1 MPLKIKS
8 MKYSRSNLPVHMIKR
23 MMMPVLLILLIGSG
37 FQVKAQNEK
46 VIDEIAALVGSH
58 PIFWSDVEAQYA
70 QAKAQGMAGDP
81 FVLRCEIFENLVF
94 QKLLV
99 YQAEIDS
106 LVVSD
111 EQVDSEL
118 DRRLRYYIQQFGSQQ
133 KLEEFYDK
141 SLEEFKNE
149 LREPLRLELLSQQA
163 QSAITESVK
172 MTPNET
178 KEYFNGLKPDSIPII
193 PTEYEIGQIV
203 KTPVVGPAQLK
214 ESREKLLALR
224 ARVVKGEKFST
235 LAVLYSE
242 DPGSAA
248 KGGELGLF
256 SRGSMAPE
264 FESAAFNLK
273 NKNDI
278 SEVIKTK
285 FGYHLL
291 QLIERKGDFVNV
303 RHILIIPKVS
313 PDDLVVAAA
322 KLDSIADKVRADSL
336 TFAKAAVL
344 YSDDPGKVNGGLIQS
359 QSSGNTRLAADE
371 LDPKVFFVIDKL
383 QPGDI
388 SGSVPY
394 TTEDGTQAYRVLY
407 LKLRTEPHKAN
418 MKDDYNKIQDWAL
431 DNKKSKVIAKW
442 IESKSKTAYIRLGD
456 KFKTCDFKYNWTFT
470 EQ

>member
-1 MPLKIKS
+1 
-8 MKYSRSNLPVHMIKR
+8 MIKR
-23 MMMPVLLILLIGSG
+23 IITSALLIVLIGSVV
-37 FQVKAQNEK
+37 QVKAQNENEK
-46 VIDEIAALVGSH
+46 VIDEIVALIGSH
-58 PIFWSDVEAQYA
+58 PIYWSDVEAQFA
-70 QAKAQGMAGDP
+70 QARAQGVGGDP
-81 FVLRCEIFENLVF
+81 YALRCEIFENLVF
-94 QKLLV
+94 QKLLI

-111 EQVDSEL
+111 EQVNSEL
-118 DRRLRYYIQQFGSQQ
+118 DRRLRYYITQFGSQQ

-141 SLEEFKNE
+141 SLDEFKNE
-149 LREPLRLELLSQQA
+149 LREPLRLEILSQQA
-163 QSAITESVK
+163 QGKIVESVK

-178 KEYFNGLKPDSIPII
+178 KEYFNGLSQDSIPII

-203 KTPVVGPAQLK
+203 INPVVGPAQLK
-214 ESREKLLALR
+214 EARDKLSALR
-224 ARVVKGEKFST
+224 DRVLKGEKFST

-278 SEVIKTK
+278 SEIIKTK

-291 QLIERKGDFVNV
+291 QLIERQGDFVNV
-303 RHILIIPKVS
+303 RHILVIPKVS
-313 PDDLVVAAA
+313 PEDLIVAAN
-322 KLDSIADKVRADSL
+322 KLDSVAEKVRADSMS
-336 TFAKAAVL
+336 FEKAAIQ

-371 LDPKVFFVIDKL
+371 LDPKVFFVIDKMK
-383 QPGDI
+383 PGEI
-388 SGSVPY
+388 SNSLPY

-407 LKLRTEPHKAN
+407 LKLRTEPHKGN

-431 DNKKSKVIAKW
+431 ENKKGKVIAKW
-442 IESKSKTAYIRLGD
+442 IENKSKTAYIRLGD
-456 KFKTCDFKYNWTFT
+456 RFKSCEFKYNWTFT

>member
-1 MPLKIKS
+1 
-8 MKYSRSNLPVHMIKR
+8 MIKR
-23 MMMPVLLILLIGSG
+23 ILMPALLILLIVSV

-46 VIDEIAALVGSH
+46 TVDEIAVLVGSH
-58 PIFWSDVEAQYA
+58 PVFWSDVEAQFA

-81 FVLRCEIFENLVF
+81 FVMRCEIFENLVF

-111 EQVDSEL
+111 EQVNSEL

-141 SLEEFKNE
+141 SLEEFKTE

-163 QSAITESVK
+163 QAAVTSSVK

-178 KEYFNGLKPDSIPII
+178 REYFNGLKQDSIPLI

-203 KTPVVGPAQLK
+203 KTPVVGPSQLK

-224 ARVVKGEKFST
+224 ARVLKGEKFST

-322 KLDSIADKVRADSL
+322 KLDSIANKVRVDSL
-336 TFAKAAVL
+336 TFEKAAFL

-371 LDPKVFFVIDKL
+371 LDPKVFFVIDKMK
-383 QPGDI
+383 PGEI
-388 SGSVPY
+388 SASVPY

-407 LKLRTEPHKAN
+407 LKLRTEPHRAN
-418 MKDDYNKIQDWAL
+418 MKDDYNKIQEWAL
-431 DNKKSKVIAKW
+431 ENKKAKVTAKW
-442 IESKSKTAYIRLGD
+442 IETKSKTAYIRLGD
-456 KFKTCDFKYNWTFT
+456 KFKTCDFKYKWTFT
-470 EQ
+470 E

>member
-1 MPLKIKS
+1 M
-8 MKYSRSNLPVHMIKR
+8 HMMKR
-23 MMMPVLLILLIGSG
+23 MLMPVLLIVLIGTG
-37 FQVKAQNEK
+37 IQVNAQNGK
-46 VIDEIAALVGSH
+46 VVDEIAALVGSH
-58 PIFWSDVEAQYA
+58 PVYWSDVEAQYT
-70 QAKAQGMAGDP
+70 QAKAQGMTGDP
-81 FVLRCEIFENLVF
+81 FTLRCEIFENLVF

-111 EQVDSEL
+111 EQVNSEL

-141 SLEEFKNE
+141 SLDEFKNE

-163 QSAITESVK
+163 QGKVVESVK

-178 KEYFNGLKPDSIPII
+178 KEYFNSLRQDSIPII

-214 ESREKLLALR
+214 EARDKLVALR
-224 ARVVKGEKFST
+224 ARVLKGEKFST

-273 NKNDI
+273 NKNDV

-313 PDDLVVAAA
+313 PDDLVLAAA
-322 KLDSIADKVRADSL
+322 KLDSIADKVRIDSL
-336 TFAKAAVL
+336 TFAKAALL
-344 YSDDPGKVNGGLIQS
+344 YSDDAGKVNGGLIQS

-371 LDPKVFFVIDKL
+371 LDPKVFFVIDKMK
-383 QPGDI
+383 PGEI

-431 DNKKSKVIAKW
+431 ENKKAKVVAKW
-442 IESKSKTAYIRLGD
+442 IETKSKTAYIRLGQ

-470 EQ
+470 EK

>member
-1 MPLKIKS
+1 
-8 MKYSRSNLPVHMIKR
+8 MIKR
-23 MMMPVLLILLIGSG
+23 MVLPVLLIILIISA

-58 PIFWSDVEAQYA
+58 PVYWSDVEAQYA
-70 QAKAQGMAGDP
+70 QAKAQGMTGDP
-81 FVLRCEIFENLVF
+81 FTLRCDIFENLVF

-99 YQAEIDS
+99 YQAEVDS

-111 EQVDSEL
+111 EQVNSEL

-141 SLEEFKNE
+141 SLDEFKNE
-149 LREPLRLELLSQQA
+149 LREPLRLELLSQQE
-163 QSAITESVK
+163 QGKIVESVK

-178 KEYFNGLKPDSIPII
+178 KDYFNGLKQDSIPIV
-193 PTEYEIGQIV
+193 PTEYEIGEIV

-214 ESREKLLALR
+214 EARDKLIAI
-224 ARVVKGEKFST
+224 RVRVMKGEKFST

-248 KGGELGLF
+248 RGGELGFF

-313 PDDLVVAAA
+313 PDDLVAAAA
-322 KLDSIADKVRADSL
+322 KLDSIAELIRTDSI
-336 TFAKAAVL
+336 TFNKAAMM

-359 QSSGNTRLAADE
+359 QSSGNTSLAADE

-383 QPGDI
+383 KPGEI
-388 SGSVPY
+388 SNSVPY
-394 TTEDGTQAYRVLY
+394 STEDGTQAYRILY
-407 LKLRTEPHKAN
+407 LKTRTEPHKAN
-418 MKDDYNKIQDWAL
+418 MKEDYNKIQAWAL
-431 DNKKSKVIAKW
+431 ENKKQKVMAEW

-456 KFKTCDFKYNWTFT
+456 KFRTCDFKYKWTFT

>member
-1 MPLKIKS
+1 
-8 MKYSRSNLPVHMIKR
+8 MKYLRSNLPVHMIKR
-23 MMMPVLLILLIGSG
+23 SLLPFLLILLLGSAV
-37 FQVKAQNEK
+37 QVKAQNEK

-58 PIFWSDVEAQYA
+58 PIYWSDVEAQYA
-70 QAKAQGMAGDP
+70 QAKSQGMTGDP
-81 FVLRCEIFENLVF
+81 FALRCEIFENLVF

-106 LVVSD
+106 LVVGD
-111 EQVDSEL
+111 EQVNSEL
-118 DRRLRYYIQQFGSQQ
+118 DRRLRYYIQQFGTQQ

-163 QSAITESVK
+163 QAAIVETVK

-203 KTPVVGPAQLK
+203 KTPVVGPGQLK
-214 ESREKLLALR
+214 EAREKLLALR
-224 ARVVKGEKFST
+224 ARILKGEKFST

-313 PDDLVVAAA
+313 PEDLVVAAA
-322 KLDSIADKVRADSL
+322 KLDSIANKIKADSL
-336 TFAKAAVL
+336 TFAKAVVL

-371 LDPKVFFVIDKL
+371 LDPKVFFIIDKMN
-383 QPGDI
+383 PGEI
-388 SGSVPY
+388 SSSVPY
-394 TTEDGTQAYRVLY
+394 LTEDGTQAYRVLY

-418 MKDDYNKIQDWAL
+418 MKDDYNKIQEWAL
-431 DNKKSKVIAKW
+431 DNKKAKVVAKW
-442 IESKSKTAYIRLGD
+442 IEAKSKTAYIRLGD
-456 KFKTCDFKYNWTFT
+456 KFKNCDFKYNWTFT

>member
-1 MPLKIKS
+1 
-8 MKYSRSNLPVHMIKR
+8 MIKR
-23 MMMPVLLILLIGSG
+23 LLLPVILIITLISVVE
-37 FQVKAQNEK
+37 VKAQNNDK
-46 VIDEIAALVGSH
+46 IVDEIVALVGSH
-58 PIFWSDVEAQYA
+58 PIYWSDVEAQFA
-70 QAKAQGMAGDP
+70 QAKAQGVGGDP
-81 FVLRCEIFENLVF
+81 FVLRCDIFENLLF

-111 EQVDSEL
+111 DQVNSEL

-149 LREPLRLELLSQQA
+149 LREPLRQEILSQQA
-163 QSAITESVK
+163 QGKIVESVK
-172 MTPNET
+172 ITPNET
-178 KEYFNGLKPDSIPII
+178 KEFFNTMKKDSIPLI

-203 KTPVVGPAQLK
+203 KTPVVGPSQLK
-214 ESREKLLALR
+214 EAREKLMSLR
-224 ARVVKGEKFST
+224 ERVVKGEKFTT

-248 KGGELGLF
+248 KGGELGMF
-256 SRGSMAPE
+256 GRGAMAPE

-273 NKNDI
+273 TKNEI
-278 SEVIKTK
+278 SEIIKTK
-285 FGYHLL
+285 FGFHLL

-313 PDDLVVAAA
+313 PDDLVIAAS
-322 KLDSIADKVRADSL
+322 KLDSIAEKIKSDSL
-336 TFAKAAVL
+336 TFERAAIL

-359 QSSGNTRLAADE
+359 QMSGNTRLAADE
-371 LDPKVFFVIDKL
+371 LDPKIFFVIDKMN
-383 QPGDI
+383 PGDI

-407 LKLRTEPHKAN
+407 LKTRTAPHSAN
-418 MKDDYNKIQDWAL
+418 MKDDYNKIQEWAL
-431 DNKKSKVIAKW
+431 ESKKGKVTAKW
-442 IESKSKTAYIRLGD
+442 IEMKSKTAYIRMGER
-456 KFKTCDFKYNWTFT
+456 FRNCDFKYNWTFT
-470 EQ
+470 E

>member
-1 MPLKIKS
+1 
-8 MKYSRSNLPVHMIKR
+8 MIKR
-23 MMMPVLLILLIGSG
+23 MLMPIVLIVLIGG
-37 FQVKAQNEK
+37 TNVAKAQNEK

-58 PIFWSDVEAQYA
+58 PVYWSDVEAQYA
-70 QAKAQGMAGDP
+70 QAKAQGMKGDA
-81 FVLRCEIFENLVF
+81 VTLKCEIFENLVF

-111 EQVDSEL
+111 EQVNSEL

-149 LREPLRLELLSQQA
+149 LREPLRLEILSQQA
-163 QSAITESVK
+163 QGKITENVK

-178 KEYFNGLKPDSIPII
+178 KEYFLGLKPDSIPII

-203 KTPVVGPAQLK
+203 RTPVVGPAQLK
-214 ESREKLLALR
+214 EAREKLDGLR
-224 ARVVKGEKFST
+224 ARIIKGEKFST

-256 SRGSMAPE
+256 TRGSMAPE

-273 NKNDI
+273 NKGDL

-313 PDDLVVAAA
+313 PEDLVVAAA
-322 KLDSIADKVRADSL
+322 KLDSIAEKVRVDSL
-336 TFAKAAVL
+336 TFAKAAL
-344 YSDDPGKVNGGLIQS
+344 IYSDDPGKVNGGLIQS

-371 LDPKVFFVIDKL
+371 LDPKVFFVIDKMK
-383 QPGDI
+383 PGEI
-388 SGSVPY
+388 SNSVPY
-394 TTEDGTQAYRVLY
+394 LTEDGTQAYRVLY
-407 LKLRTEPHKAN
+407 LQTRTDPHKAN
-418 MKDDYNKIQDWAL
+418 MKDDYNNIQEWAL
-431 DNKKSKVIAKW
+431 ENKKSKVVAKW

-456 KFKTCDFKYNWTFT
+456 KFKNCDFKYNWTFT

>member
-1 MPLKIKS
+1 
-8 MKYSRSNLPVHMIKR
+8 MIAA
-23 MMMPVLLILLIGSG
+23 LLILLIGSAIE
-37 FQVKAQNEK
+37 VKAQNEK
-46 VIDEIAALVGSH
+46 IVDEIAALVGSH
-58 PIFWSDVEAQYA
+58 PIFWSDVEAQFA
-70 QAKAQGMAGDP
+70 QAKAQGVGGDP
-81 FVLRCEIFENLVF
+81 FALRCEIFENLVF

-111 EQVDSEL
+111 EQVGSEL

-163 QSAITESVK
+163 QAVIVESVK

-178 KEYFNGLKPDSIPII
+178 KEYFNNLKPDSIPII
-193 PTEYEIGQIV
+193 PTEYEIGHIV

-214 ESREKLLALR
+214 EAREKLMALR
-224 ARVVKGEKFST
+224 ARVVKGEKLST

-248 KGGELGLF
+248 KGGELGMF
-256 SRGSMAPE
+256 GRGSMAPE
-264 FESAAFNLK
+264 FESAAYNLK

-322 KLDSIADKVRADSL
+322 KLDSIADKVRTDSI

-371 LDPKVFFVIDKL
+371 LDPKVFFIIDKM

-418 MKDDYNKIQDWAL
+418 LKDDYNKIQEWAL
-431 DNKKSKVIAKW
+431 DNKKGKVVAKW
-442 IESKSKTAYIRLGD
+442 IELKSKTAYIRLGE

-470 EQ
+470 EH

>member
-1 MPLKIKS
+1 
-8 MKYSRSNLPVHMIKR
+8 MKYSRSNFPMQMIKR
-23 MMMPVLLILLIGSG
+23 MLMPVLLIVLIGSV

-46 VIDEIAALVGSH
+46 VVDEIVALVGSH
-58 PIFWSDVEAQYA
+58 PVYWSDVEAQFA
-70 QAKAQGMAGDP
+70 QAKAQGMKGDP
-81 FVLRCEIFENLVF
+81 FAMKCEIFENLVF

-99 YQAEIDS
+99 NQAEVDS

-111 EQVDSEL
+111 EQVNSEL

-141 SLEEFKNE
+141 SLDEFKNE
-149 LREPLRLELLSQQA
+149 LREPLRLELLSQQE
-163 QSAITESVK
+163 QGKIVESVK

-178 KEYFNGLKPDSIPII
+178 REYFNSLKPDSIPII

-214 ESREKLLALR
+214 EARDKIVALR
-224 ARVVKGEKFST
+224 NRILKGEKFST

-248 KGGELGLF
+248 KGGELGMF

-313 PDDLVVAAA
+313 PDDLVAAA
-322 KLDSIADKVRADSL
+322 TKLDSIADKVRADSM
-336 TFAKAAVL
+336 TFEKAAIL

-371 LDPKVFFVIDKL
+371 LDPKVFFVIDKMK
-383 QPGDI
+383 PGEI
-388 SGSVPY
+388 SNSVPY

-407 LKLRTEPHKAN
+407 LKLRTEPHRAN
-418 MKDDYNKIQDWAL
+418 IKDDYNKIQDWAL
-431 DNKKSKVIAKW
+431 ENKKSKVIAKW
-442 IESKSKTAYIRLGD
+442 IETKSKTAYIRLGD
-456 KFKTCDFKYNWTFT
+456 KFRNCDFKYKWTFT
-470 EQ
+470 EK

>member
-1 MPLKIKS
+1 
-8 MKYSRSNLPVHMIKR
+8 MIKR
-23 MMMPVLLILLIGSG
+23 LIVTALLILLIGSVY
-37 FQVKAQNEK
+37 QAKAQNEK
-46 VIDEIAALVGSH
+46 TIDEIAALVGSH
-58 PIFWSDVEAQYA
+58 PVFWSDVEAQYA
-70 QAKAQGMAGDP
+70 QSKAQGMSGDP
-81 FVLRCEIFENLVF
+81 FAMRCEIFENLVF

-99 YQAEIDS
+99 YQAETDS

-111 EQVDSEL
+111 GQVESEL

-163 QSAITESVK
+163 QGAIVESVK

-178 KEYFNGLKPDSIPII
+178 KEYFNSLKADSIPII

-313 PDDLVVAAA
+313 PDDLVMAAA
-322 KLDSIADKVRADSL
+322 KLDSVVDKVRADSL
-336 TFAKAAVL
+336 TFAKAVVM

-371 LDPKVFFVIDKL
+371 LDPKVFFVIDKMK
-383 QPGDI
+383 PGEV
-388 SGSVPY
+388 SSSVPY

-407 LKLRTEPHKAN
+407 LKLRTDPHRAN
-418 MKDDYNKIQDWAL
+418 MKDDYNKIQQWAL
-431 DNKKSKVIAKW
+431 ENKKAKVIAKW
-442 IESKSKTAYIRLGD
+442 IETKSKTAYIRLGD

-470 EQ
+470 EK

>member
-1 MPLKIKS
+1 
-8 MKYSRSNLPVHMIKR
+8 MIKR
-23 MMMPVLLILLIGSG
+23 ILIPVLLLLILGSG
-37 FQVKAQNEK
+37 IQVKAQNEK
-46 VIDEIAALVGSH
+46 VIDEIVALVGSH
-58 PIFWSDVEAQYA
+58 PVYWSDVEAQYA
-70 QAKAQGMAGDP
+70 QARAQGASGDP
-81 FVLRCEIFENLVF
+81 FAFRCEIFENLLF

-141 SLEEFKNE
+141 SLDEFKNE
-149 LREPLRLELLSQQA
+149 LREPLRLEILSQQA
-163 QSAITESVK
+163 QGKIVESVK

-178 KEYFNGLKPDSIPII
+178 KDYFNNLKPDSIPLI

-214 ESREKLLALR
+214 EAREKLTSLR
-224 ARVVKGEKFST
+224 ERVKKGEKFST

-242 DPGSAA
+242 DPGSAS

-278 SEVIKTK
+278 SEIIKTK

-313 PDDLVVAAA
+313 PDDLVAAA
-322 KLDSIADKVRADSL
+322 TKLDSIADKVRTDSI
-336 TFAKAAVL
+336 TFEKAAIR

-359 QSSGNTRLAADE
+359 QASGDTRLAADE
-371 LDPKVFFVIDKL
+371 LDPKVFFVIDKMK
-383 QPGDI
+383 PGEI
-388 SGSVPY
+388 SESVPY

-407 LKLRTEPHKAN
+407 LKVRTEPHKAN
-418 MKDDYNKIQDWAL
+418 MKDDYNKIQEWAL
-431 DNKKSKVIAKW
+431 ENKKEKVTGKW
-442 IESKSKTAYIRLGD
+442 IENKSKTAYIRMGD
-456 KFKTCDFKYNWTFT
+456 RFKSCDFRYTWTFT
-470 EQ
+470 E

>member
-1 MPLKIKS
+1 M
-8 MKYSRSNLPVHMIKR
+8 MKRIVIPVMLI
-23 MMMPVLLILLIGSG
+23 VLLGTVIK
-37 FQVKAQNEK
+37 VKAQNEK
-46 VIDEIAALVGSH
+46 IVDEIAALVGSH
-58 PIFWSDVEAQYA
+58 PVYWSDVEAQYA
-70 QAKAQGMAGDP
+70 QAKAQGMTGDP
-81 FVLRCEIFENLVF
+81 VALKCGIFENLVF

-111 EQVDSEL
+111 DQVNGEL
-118 DRRLRYYIQQFGSQQ
+118 ERRLRYYIQQFGSQQ

-141 SLEEFKNE
+141 SIDEFKNE

-163 QSAITESVK
+163 QGKIVESVK

-178 KEYFNGLKPDSIPII
+178 REYFLSLKPDSIPII

-214 ESREKLLALR
+214 EARDKLSTLR
-224 ARVVKGEKFST
+224 DRILKGEKFST

-242 DPGSAA
+242 DPGSSV

-256 SRGSMAPE
+256 SKGSMAPE
-264 FESAAFNLK
+264 FEAAAFNLK

-278 SEVIKTK
+278 SEIIKTK

-313 PDDLVVAAA
+313 PDDLVMAASR
-322 KLDSIADKVRADSL
+322 LDSIANLVKIDSL
-336 TFAKAAVL
+336 TFQKAAL
-344 YSDDPGKVNGGLIQS
+344 MYSDDPGKVNGGLIQS
-359 QSSGNTRLAADE
+359 ESSGNSLLSADE
-371 LDPKVFFVIDKL
+371 LDPKVFFVIDKMK
-383 QPGDI
+383 PGEI

-407 LKLRTEPHKAN
+407 LKTRTDPHKAN
-418 MKDDYNKIQDWAL
+418 MKEDYNKIQEWAL
-431 DNKKSKVIAKW
+431 DNKKAKVISKW
-442 IESKSKTAYIRLGD
+442 IELKSKTAYIRLGE
-456 KFKTCDFKYNWTFT
+456 KFKNCDFKYNWTFT
-470 EQ
+470 EK

>member
-1 MPLKIKS
+1 
-8 MKYSRSNLPVHMIKR
+8 
-23 MMMPVLLILLIGSG
+23 MPVILIVLIGSV

-58 PIFWSDVEAQYA
+58 PVYWSDVEAQYA
-70 QAKAQGMAGDP
+70 QAKAQGMKGDG
-81 FVLRCEIFENLVF
+81 FGLKCEIFENLIF

-99 YQAEIDS
+99 YQAEVDS

-111 EQVDSEL
+111 EQVNSEL
-118 DRRLRYYIQQFGSQQ
+118 DRRLRYYIGQFGSQQ

-141 SLEEFKNE
+141 SLEEFKTE

-163 QSAITESVK
+163 QGKIVENVK

-178 KEYFNGLKPDSIPII
+178 REYFNALKPDSIPII

-203 KTPVVGPAQLK
+203 KTPVVGPTQLK
-214 ESREKLLALR
+214 EAHDKLAALR
-224 ARVVKGEKFST
+224 ASIVKGEKFST
-235 LAVLYSE
+235 MAVLYSE

-256 SRGSMAPE
+256 TRGSMAPE

-273 NKNDI
+273 NKGDL

-313 PDDLVVAAA
+313 PDDLVAAAA
-322 KLDSIADKVRADSL
+322 KLDSIANKIKEDSL
-336 TFAKAAVL
+336 TFAKAAIL

-359 QSSGNTRLAADE
+359 QSSGNTSLAADE
-371 LDPKVFFVIDKL
+371 LDPKVFFVIDKMKV
-383 QPGDI
+383 GDV
-388 SGSVPY
+388 SNSVPY
-394 TTEDGTQAYRVLY
+394 TTEDGTQAYRILY
-407 LKLRTEPHKAN
+407 LQLRTEPHKAN
-418 MKDDYNKIQDWAL
+418 MKDDYNKIQEWAL
-431 DNKKSKVIAKW
+431 DDKKTKTIAKW

-456 KFKTCDFKYNWTFT
+456 KFKDCDFKYKWTFT
-470 EQ
+470 EK

>member
-1 MPLKIKS
+1 
-8 MKYSRSNLPVHMIKR
+8 MIKK
-23 MMMPVLLILLIGSG
+23 MLMPVLLVILIGSA
-37 FQVKAQNEK
+37 FQAKAQKAK
-46 VIDEIAALVGSH
+46 VVDEIAALVGSH
-58 PIFWSDVEAQYA
+58 PVYWSDVEAQYA
-70 QAKAQGMAGDP
+70 QAKAQGMTGDP
-81 FVLRCEIFENLVF
+81 TSVKCEIFENLVF

-111 EQVDSEL
+111 EQVNGEL

-141 SLEEFKNE
+141 SLDEFKNE

-163 QSAITESVK
+163 QGKIVENVK

-203 KTPVVGPAQLK
+203 KTPVVGPTQLR
-214 ESREKLLALR
+214 EAREKLLALR
-224 ARVVKGEKFST
+224 ARIVKGEKFST

-264 FESAAFNLK
+264 FESAAYNLK

-313 PDDLVVAAA
+313 PEDLVEAAS
-322 KLDSIADKVRADSL
+322 KLDSIADKVRSDSL
-336 TFAKAAVL
+336 TFEKAAMM
-344 YSDDPGKVNGGLIQS
+344 YSDDPGRVNGGLIQS

-371 LDPKVFFVIDKL
+371 LDPKVFFVIDKMK
-383 QPGDI
+383 PGEI
-388 SGSVPY
+388 SSSVPY

-407 LKLRTEPHKAN
+407 LKLRTEPHRAN
-418 MKDDYNKIQDWAL
+418 LKDDYNKIQEWAL
-431 DNKKSKVIAKW
+431 DSKKAKVVAAW

-456 KFKTCDFKYNWTFT
+456 KFKTCNFKYNWTFT
-470 EQ
+470 EN

>member
-1 MPLKIKS
+1 ML
-8 MKYSRSNLPVHMIKR
+8 
-23 MMMPVLLILLIGSG
+23 MPVILIVIIGSV
-37 FQVKAQNEK
+37 FQAKAQNEK

-58 PIFWSDVEAQYA
+58 PVYWSDVEAQYA
-70 QAKAQGMAGDP
+70 QAKAQGMKGEGFA
-81 FVLRCEIFENLVF
+81 LKCEIFENLVF

-99 YQAEIDS
+99 YQAEVDS

-111 EQVDSEL
+111 EQVNSEL
-118 DRRLRYYIQQFGSQQ
+118 DRRLRYYIGQFGSQQ

-141 SLEEFKNE
+141 SLEEFKTE

-163 QSAITESVK
+163 QGKIVENVK

-178 KEYFNGLKPDSIPII
+178 REYFNNLKPDSIPII

-203 KTPVVGPAQLK
+203 KTPVVGPTQLK
-214 ESREKLLALR
+214 EAHDKLAALR
-224 ARVVKGEKFST
+224 ARIVKGEKFST
-235 LAVLYSE
+235 MAVLYSE

-273 NKNDI
+273 NKGDL

-313 PDDLVVAAA
+313 PDDLVRAAE
-322 KLDSIADKVRADSL
+322 KLDSIANKIKADSI
-336 TFAKAAVL
+336 TFAKAAIL
-344 YSDDPGKVNGGLIQS
+344 FSDDPGKVNGGLIQS

-371 LDPKVFFVIDKL
+371 LDPKVFFVIDKMKV
-383 QPGDI
+383 GEV

-394 TTEDGTQAYRVLY
+394 TTEDGTQAYRILY
-407 LKLRTEPHKAN
+407 LQLRTEPHKAN
-418 MKDDYNKIQDWAL
+418 MKDDYNKIQEWAL
-431 DNKKSKVIAKW
+431 EDKKSKTIAKW
-442 IESKSKTAYIRLGD
+442 IETKSKTAYIRLGD
-456 KFKTCDFKYNWTFT
+456 KFKDCEFKYKWTFT
-470 EQ
+470 EK

>member
-1 MPLKIKS
+1 MLI
-8 MKYSRSNLPVHMIKR
+8 PVL
-23 MMMPVLLILLIGSG
+23 LLILLGSG
-37 FQVKAQNEK
+37 IQVKAQNEK
-46 VIDEIAALVGSH
+46 VIDEIVALVGSH
-58 PIFWSDVEAQYA
+58 PVYWSDVEAQFA
-70 QAKAQGMAGDP
+70 QARAQGATGDP
-81 FVLRCEIFENLVF
+81 FVFRCEIFENLLF

-141 SLEEFKNE
+141 SLDEFKNE
-149 LREPLRLELLSQQA
+149 LREPLRLEILSQQA
-163 QSAITESVK
+163 QGKIVESVK

-178 KEYFNGLKPDSIPII
+178 KDYFNNLKPDSIPVI

-214 ESREKLLALR
+214 EAREKLTTLR
-224 ARVVKGEKFST
+224 ERVQKGEKFST

-242 DPGSAA
+242 DPGSAS

-278 SEVIKTK
+278 SEIIKTK

-313 PDDLVVAAA
+313 PDDLVAAA
-322 KLDSIADKVRADSL
+322 TKLDSIADRVRIDSI
-336 TFAKAAVL
+336 TFEKAAIR

-359 QSSGNTRLAADE
+359 QASGDTRLAADE
-371 LDPKVFFVIDKL
+371 LDPKVFFVIDKMK
-383 QPGDI
+383 PGEI
-388 SGSVPY
+388 SESVPY

-407 LKLRTEPHKAN
+407 LKVRTEPHKAN
-418 MKDDYNKIQDWAL
+418 MKDDYNKIQEWAL
-431 DNKKSKVIAKW
+431 ENKKEKVTGKW
-442 IESKSKTAYIRLGD
+442 IENKSKTAYIRMGD
-456 KFKTCDFKYNWTFT
+456 RFKSCDFRYTWTFT
-470 EQ
+470 E

>member
-1 MPLKIKS
+1 
-8 MKYSRSNLPVHMIKR
+8 MIKR
-23 MMMPVLLILLIGSG
+23 VLIPVLLIGLMGSV
-37 FQVKAQNEK
+37 VKVNAQKEK
-46 VIDEIAALVGSH
+46 TVDEIAALVGSH
-58 PIFWSDVEAQYA
+58 PVYWSDVEAQFA
-70 QAKAQGMAGDP
+70 QAKAQGLTGDP
-81 FVLRCEIFENLVF
+81 YTIRCQIFENLVY

-106 LVVSD
+106 LVVGD
-111 EQVDSEL
+111 DQVNSEL
-118 DRRLRYYIQQFGSQQ
+118 ERRLRYYIQQFGSQQ

-141 SLEEFKNE
+141 SIDEFKNE
-149 LREPLRLELLSQQA
+149 LREPLRQEILSQQA
-163 QSAITESVK
+163 QGKIVESVK

-178 KEYFNGLKPDSIPII
+178 KEYFNNIKKDSIPII

-203 KTPVVGPAQLK
+203 KTPVVGPSQLK
-214 ESREKLLALR
+214 EAREKLSTLR
-224 ARVVKGEKFST
+224 DRVVRGEKFTT

-264 FESAAFNLK
+264 FEAAAFSLK

-278 SEVIKTK
+278 SEIIKTK
-285 FGYHLL
+285 FGFHLL

-313 PDDLVVAAA
+313 PDDLALAAT

-336 TFAKAAVL
+336 TFEKAAL
-344 YSDDPGKVNGGLIQS
+344 RFSDDPGKVNGGLIQS

-371 LDPKVFFVIDKL
+371 LDPKVFFVIDKMK
-383 QPGDI
+383 PGEI
-388 SGSVPY
+388 SGSLPY

-418 MKDDYNKIQDWAL
+418 MKDDYNKIQEWAL
-431 DNKKSKVIAKW
+431 ANKKDKVTAKW
-442 IESKSKTAYIRLGD
+442 IELKSKTAYIRLSER
-456 KFKTCDFKYNWTFT
+456 FKTCDFKYKWTFT
-470 EQ
+470 E

>member
-1 MPLKIKS
+1 MTA
-8 MKYSRSNLPVHMIKR
+8 
-23 MMMPVLLILLIGSG
+23 LLILLIGSVA
-37 FQVKAQNEK
+37 QVKAQNEK
-46 VIDEIAALVGSH
+46 IIDEIAALVGSH
-58 PIFWSDVEAQYA
+58 PVYWSDVEAQYA
-70 QAKAQGMAGDP
+70 QAKAQGMGGDP
-81 FVLRCEIFENLVF
+81 FALRCEIFENLVF

-106 LVVSD
+106 LVVGD
-111 EQVDSEL
+111 EQVNSEL
-118 DRRLRYYIQQFGSQQ
+118 ERRLRYYIQQFGSQQ

-163 QSAITESVK
+163 QGAIVANVK

-178 KEYFNGLKPDSIPII
+178 REYFNNLKPDSIPII

-203 KTPVVGPAQLK
+203 KTPVVGSAQLK
-214 ESREKLLALR
+214 ESKEKLLALR

-291 QLIERKGDFVNV
+291 QLIERKGDFVNA

-313 PDDLVVAAA
+313 PDDLVLAAA
-322 KLDSIADKVRADSL
+322 KLDSVADQIRADSL
-336 TFAKAAVL
+336 TFAKAVVL

-371 LDPKVFFVIDKL
+371 LDPKVFFVIDKM
-383 QPGDI
+383 QPGNV
-388 SGSVPY
+388 SSSVPY
-394 TTEDGTQAYRVLY
+394 LTEDGTQAYRVLY

-418 MKDDYNKIQDWAL
+418 LKDDYNKIQDWAL

-442 IESKSKTAYIRLGD
+442 IETKSKIAYIRLGE

-470 EQ
+470 QQ

>member
-1 MPLKIKS
+1 
-8 MKYSRSNLPVHMIKR
+8 MIKR
-23 MMMPVLLILLIGSG
+23 MLIPVLLLILLGSG
-37 FQVKAQNEK
+37 IQVKAQNEK
-46 VIDEIAALVGSH
+46 VIDEIVALVGSH
-58 PIFWSDVEAQYA
+58 PVYWSDVEAQFA
-70 QAKAQGMAGDP
+70 QARAQGATGDP
-81 FVLRCEIFENLVF
+81 FVFRCEIFENLLF

-141 SLEEFKNE
+141 SLDEFKNE
-149 LREPLRLELLSQQA
+149 LREPLRLEILSQQA
-163 QSAITESVK
+163 QGKIVESVK

-178 KEYFNGLKPDSIPII
+178 KDYFNNLKPDSIPVI

-214 ESREKLLALR
+214 EAREKLTTLR
-224 ARVVKGEKFST
+224 ERVQKGEKFST

-242 DPGSAA
+242 DPGSAS

-278 SEVIKTK
+278 SEIIKTK

-313 PDDLVVAAA
+313 PDDLVAAA
-322 KLDSIADKVRADSL
+322 TKLDSIADRVRIDSI
-336 TFAKAAVL
+336 TFEKAAIR

-359 QSSGNTRLAADE
+359 QASGDTRLAADE
-371 LDPKVFFVIDKL
+371 LDPKVFFVIDKMK
-383 QPGDI
+383 PGEI
-388 SGSVPY
+388 SESVPY

-407 LKLRTEPHKAN
+407 LKVRTEPHKAN
-418 MKDDYNKIQDWAL
+418 MKDDYNKIQEWAL
-431 DNKKSKVIAKW
+431 ENKKEKVTGKW
-442 IESKSKTAYIRLGD
+442 IENKSKTAYIRMGD
-456 KFKTCDFKYNWTFT
+456 RFKSCDFRYTWTFT
-470 EQ
+470 E

>member
-1 MPLKIKS
+1 MPA
-8 MKYSRSNLPVHMIKR
+8 
-23 MMMPVLLILLIGSG
+23 LLILLIASV
-37 FQVKAQNEK
+37 FQAKAQNEK
-46 VIDEIAALVGSH
+46 TVDEIAALVGSH
-58 PIFWSDVEAQYA
+58 PVFWSDVEAQYA
-70 QAKAQGMAGDP
+70 QAKAQGVAGDP
-81 FVLRCEIFENLVF
+81 FVMHCTIFENLIF

-111 EQVDSEL
+111 DQVNSEL
-118 DRRLRYYIQQFGSQQ
+118 ERRLRYYIQQFGSQQ

-178 KEYFNGLKPDSIPII
+178 REYFNSLKPDSIPII

-203 KTPVVGPAQLK
+203 KTPVVGAAQLK
-214 ESREKLLALR
+214 EAKDKLVALR
-224 ARVVKGEKFST
+224 NRILKGEKFST

-248 KGGELGLF
+248 KGGELGMF

-273 NKNDI
+273 NIGDI

-313 PDDLVVAAA
+313 PEDLVAAAA
-322 KLDSIADKVRADSL
+322 KLDSVADKVRADSI
-336 TFAKAAVL
+336 TFEKAAL
-344 YSDDPGKVNGGLIQS
+344 YFSDDPGKVNGGLIQS

-371 LDPKVFFVIDKL
+371 LDPKVFFVIDKM

-388 SGSVPY
+388 SASVPY

-418 MKDDYNKIQDWAL
+418 MKDDYNKIQEWAL
-431 DNKKSKVIAKW
+431 ENKKAKVVAQW
-442 IESKSKTAYIRLGD
+442 IETKSKTAYIRLGD
-456 KFKTCDFKYNWTFT
+456 KFKDCDFKYNWTFT
-470 EQ
+470 EK

>member
-1 MPLKIKS
+1 
-8 MKYSRSNLPVHMIKR
+8 MIKR
-23 MMMPVLLILLIGSG
+23 KVLTVLLSILIGSVI
-37 FQVKAQNEK
+37 QVKAQNEK
-46 VIDEIAALVGSH
+46 VIDEIVALIGSH
-58 PIFWSDVEAQYA
+58 PVYWSDVEAQYA
-70 QAKAQGMAGDP
+70 QAKAQGVGGDP
-81 FVLRCEIFENLVF
+81 FSLHCEIFENLMF

-99 YQAEIDS
+99 YQAETDS

-111 EQVDSEL
+111 EQVNGEL

-141 SLEEFKNE
+141 TIDEFKNE

-163 QSAITESVK
+163 QSKIVDNVK
-172 MTPNET
+172 ITPNET
-178 KEYFNGLKPDSIPII
+178 KEYFNSLRKDSIPII
-193 PTEYEIGQIV
+193 PIEYEIGQIV

-214 ESREKLLALR
+214 EARDKLAGLR
-224 ARVVKGEKFST
+224 DRVMKGEKFST

-242 DPGSAA
+242 DPGSAS

-264 FESAAFNLK
+264 FEAAAFSLK

-278 SEVIKTK
+278 SEIIKTK

-313 PDDLVVAAA
+313 PDDLVLAAA
-322 KLDSIADKVRADSL
+322 KLDSVADKVRADSL
-336 TFAKAAVL
+336 TFEKAAIL
-344 YSDDPGKVNGGLIQS
+344 YSDDAGRVNGGLIQS

-371 LDPKVFFVIDKL
+371 LDPKVFFIIDKMN
-383 QPGDI
+383 PGEI

-418 MKDDYNKIQDWAL
+418 MKDDYNKIQQWAL
-431 DNKKSKVIAKW
+431 DDKKQKVISKW
-442 IESKSKTAYIRLGD
+442 VESKSKTAYIRLGD
-456 KFKTCDFKYNWTFT
+456 KFRSCDFKNKWTFT
-470 EQ
+470 E

>member
-1 MPLKIKS
+1 
-8 MKYSRSNLPVHMIKR
+8 MINR
-23 MMMPVLLILLIGSG
+23 MIIATLLTLLLGS
-37 FQVKAQNEK
+37 VSHVVAQNEK
-46 VIDEIAALVGSH
+46 VVDEIAALVGSH
-58 PIFWSDVEAQYA
+58 PIYWSDVEAQYA
-70 QAKAQGMAGDP
+70 QAKAQGVPGDP
-81 FVLRCEIFENLVF
+81 FKLRCDIFENLVF

-111 EQVDSEL
+111 DQVNNEL
-118 DRRLRYYIQQFGSQQ
+118 ERRLRYYIQQFGSQQ

-141 SLEEFKNE
+141 SLDEFKNE

-163 QSAITESVK
+163 QSAIVTNVK

-178 KEYFNGLKPDSIPII
+178 KEYFNSLKPDSIPIV

-203 KTPVVGPAQLK
+203 KTPVVGAAQLK
-214 ESREKLLALR
+214 EAREKLLALR
-224 ARVVKGEKFST
+224 ARILKGEKFST

-256 SRGSMAPE
+256 GRGSMAPE

-322 KLDSIADKVRADSL
+322 KLDSIADKIKADSL
-336 TFAKAAVL
+336 TFDKAAML

-371 LDPKVFFVIDKL
+371 LDPKVFFIIDKMK
-383 QPGDI
+383 PGEI
-388 SGSVPY
+388 SSAVPY
-394 TTEDGTQAYRVLY
+394 LTEDGTQAYRILY

-418 MKDDYNKIQDWAL
+418 LKDDYNKIQEWAL
-431 DNKKSKVIAKW
+431 DNKRAKVVAKW
-442 IESKSKTAYIRLGD
+442 VETKSKTAYIRLSD
-456 KFKTCDFKYNWTFT
+456 RYKNCEFKYNWTIT
-470 EQ
+470 K

>member
-1 MPLKIKS
+1 
-8 MKYSRSNLPVHMIKR
+8 MIKR
-23 MMMPVLLILLIGSG
+23 ILMPALLILLIVSV

-46 VIDEIAALVGSH
+46 TVDEIAALVGSH
-58 PIFWSDVEAQYA
+58 PVFWSDVEAQFA

-81 FVLRCEIFENLVF
+81 FVMRCEIFENLVF

-111 EQVDSEL
+111 EQVNSEL

-141 SLEEFKNE
+141 SLEEFKTE

-163 QSAITESVK
+163 QAAVTSSVK

-178 KEYFNGLKPDSIPII
+178 REYFNGLKQDSIPLI

-203 KTPVVGPAQLK
+203 KTPVVGPSQLK

-224 ARVVKGEKFST
+224 ARVLKGEKFST

-322 KLDSIADKVRADSL
+322 KLDSIADKVRVDSL
-336 TFAKAAVL
+336 TFEKAAFL

-371 LDPKVFFVIDKL
+371 LDPKVFFVIDKMK
-383 QPGDI
+383 PGEI
-388 SGSVPY
+388 SASVPY

-407 LKLRTEPHKAN
+407 LKLRTEPHRAN
-418 MKDDYNKIQDWAL
+418 MKDDYNKIQEWAL
-431 DNKKSKVIAKW
+431 ENKKAKVTAKW
-442 IESKSKTAYIRLGD
+442 IETKSKTAYIRLGD
-456 KFKTCDFKYNWTFT
+456 KFKTCDFKYKWTFT
-470 EQ
+470 E